1 MSISDE
7 GTSFMPLSLNS
18 ALSTL
23 KPSGIRQFA
32 QLAKATPGC
41 ISLTLGEPGET
52 TPAPIRAEVA
62 HSLEEGKTHYPPNN
76 GTPALKE
83 AISSYMAG
91 RGLAFSPDQVIVTS
105 GATEAIYTIMTTIL
119 EPGDDFIIPTPAFLL
134 YDAIARICRANPVAL
149 DTAEDGFQIEKE
161 KLSALVGPRTKAII
175 LNSPLNPTGTVLT
188 KKSLAA
194 VAELAKAHDF
204 YVICDNVYERLIY
217 TDAFA
222 GFAES
227 YPELADRTIVV
238 NSFSKPYAMTGWRLG
253 WLAAPAPLMAALSM
267 VHMYAISSVVS
278 FTQDAAVAALA
289 SDVEPFRKSYE
300 TRRNITIAAL
310 EKMGMPCVV
319 PEGAFYAF
327 PSVAGFADTD
337 GKEISAER
345 FCIRAI
351 KEAGVALVPGTC
363 FGCAGHVRLSYAT
376 DTKTLEEGLKR
387 LASFVAGLPRI

>member
-1 MSISDE
+1 
-7 GTSFMPLSLNS
+7 MPLAINS

-32 QLAKATPGC
+32 TLARNTPGC

-62 HSLEEGKTHYPPNN
+62 RSLEEGKTHYPPNN
-76 GTPALKE
+76 GTLALRE
-83 AISSYMAG
+83 AISAYMAG
-91 RGLAFSPDQVIVTS
+91 RGLSYAPDQIIVTS
-105 GATEAIYTIMTTIL
+105 GATEAIYTILTTIL

-149 DTAEDGFQIEKE
+149 DTSKDGFQIDRE
-161 KLSALVGPRTKAII
+161 KLGRLVGPRTKAII

-188 KKSLAA
+188 KESLAA
-194 VAELAKAHDF
+194 VAALAAEHDF
-204 YVICDNVYERLIY
+204 YVICDNVYERLVY
-217 TDAFA
+217 TDSFA

-227 YPELADRTIVV
+227 YPELSDRVIVV

-278 FTQDAAVAALA
+278 FTQDAAIAALA
-289 SDVEPFRKSYE
+289 SDVEPFRRSYE
-300 TRRNITIAAL
+300 TRRNITVSAL
-310 EKMGMPCVV
+310 EDMELSCVM

-327 PSVAGFADTD
+327 PSVAGLAGTD
-337 GKEISAER
+337 GEEISAER
-345 FCIRAI
+345 FCTRAI
-351 KEAGVALVPGTC
+351 TEAGVALVPGTC

-376 DTKTLEEGLKR
+376 DTETLEEGLRR
-387 LASFVAGLPRI
+387 LAAFVKGLPRL